1 MEDIRQIPLGCI
13 IDIDIEE
20 NVEIGAG
27 YYYFANMTKTDI
39 MEMYMSFIEEDWEE
53 NVQISQGYE
62 YMGLQTEDWWYGM
75 PRKQILNEIANK
87 YVVGIIAN
95 IPFYNS

>member
-1 MEDIRQIPLGCI
+1 MEDVVQIPLGYI

-20 NVEIGAG
+20 NVEMGVR
-27 YYYFANMTKTDI
+27 YYYFANMTETDI

-62 YMGLQTEDWWYGM
+62 YMDLPPEDWWYGM
-75 PRKQILNEIANK
+75 PRKQILNEIANR
-87 YVVGIIAN
+87 YAVGVIPN
-95 IPFYNS
+95 IPFYNP

>member
-1 MEDIRQIPLGCI
+1 MEDVVQIPLGYI

-27 YYYFANMTKTDI
+27 YYYFANMTETDI

-62 YMGLQTEDWWYGM
+62 YMDLPPEDWWYGM
-75 PRKQILNEIANK
+75 PRKQILNEIASK
-87 YVVGIIAN
+87 YAVGLIPN
-95 IPFYNS
+95 IPFYNP

>member
-1 MEDIRQIPLGCI
+1 MEDIVRIPLGYI

-27 YYYFANMTKTDI
+27 YYYFANMTETDI

-53 NVQISQGYE
+53 NIQISQGYE
-62 YMGLQTEDWWYGM
+62 YIGLQTEDWWYGM
-75 PRKQILNEIANK
+75 PRKQILNEIANR
-87 YVVGIIAN
+87 YAVGVTPN
-95 IPFYNS
+95 VPFYNP

>member
-1 MEDIRQIPLGCI
+1 MEDIKWIPLGYI

-27 YYYFANMTKTDI
+27 YYYFANITETDL

-53 NVQISQGYE
+53 NIQISQAYE
-62 YMGLQTEDWWYGM
+62 YIGLQTEDWWYGM
-75 PRKQILNEIANK
+75 PRKQILNEIASR
-87 YVVGIIAN
+87 YAVGISLN
-95 IPFYNS
+95 IPFYNL

>member
-1 MEDIRQIPLGCI
+1 MEDIVRIPLGCI

-27 YYYFANMTKTDI
+27 HYYFANMTETDI

-53 NVQISQGYE
+53 NIQISQAYE
-62 YMGLQTEDWWYGM
+62 YMDLPPEDWWYDM
-75 PRKQILNEIANK
+75 PRKQILHEIASK
-87 YVVGIIAN
+87 YAVGIIPN
-95 IPFYNS
+95 IPFYNP

>member
-1 MEDIRQIPLGCI
+1 MEDIKWIPLGYI

-27 YYYFANMTKTDI
+27 YYYFANITETDL

-53 NVQISQGYE
+53 NIQISQGYE
-62 YMGLQTEDWWYGM
+62 YIGLQTEDWWYGM
-75 PRKQILNEIANK
+75 SRKQILNEIASR
-87 YVVGIIAN
+87 YAVGAIPN
-95 IPFYNS
+95 VPFYNP

>member
-1 MEDIRQIPLGCI
+1 MEDIKWIPLGYI

-27 YYYFANMTKTDI
+27 YYYFANITETDL

-53 NVQISQGYE
+53 NIQISQAYE
-62 YMGLQTEDWWYGM
+62 YIGLQTEDWWYGM
-75 PRKQILNEIANK
+75 PRKQILNEIASR
-87 YVVGIIAN
+87 YAVGISLN
-95 IPFYNS
+95 IPFYNP

>member
-1 MEDIRQIPLGCI
+1 MEDIVRIPLGCI

-27 YYYFANMTKTDI
+27 HYYFANMTETDI

-53 NVQISQGYE
+53 NIQISQAYE
-62 YMGLQTEDWWYGM
+62 YMDLPPEDWWYDM
-75 PRKQILNEIANK
+75 PRKQIFHEIANK
-87 YVVGIIAN
+87 YAVDVIN
-95 IPFYNS
+95 NVPFYNP